1 MRQTRKKASKIIRLP
16 LLLLLAISFALA
28 AAPAAAYEVVVPGD
42 LDDDMIV
49 SDEELSAAQSSF
61 DEGKITAEELTKIVH
76 INENYP
82 RTVVD
87 TAGREV
93 TFYKPIERI
102 ITRDPDPLRLVI
114 ALGDGDKVLSSEQS
128 AKFCICP
135 MQGWA
140 GVFDA
145 SNVKGC
151 EDCFYQILD
160 GRMPNLPETS
170 TRQAVNYELI
180 ASLQPDVIFTTTS
193 TEVNDFETKIGCP
206 VVTVGGS
213 GWLYE
218 YEGGLYGQ
226 IEVVGDV
233 LEREDEAAELIG
245 FVESKIDM
253 ISSVT
258 EALGEDEK
266 SLVYFAPRGAKL
278 GFYDPKEGRDFTRT
292 VVSYR
297 PLDIAGGI
305 NVAAEATGNEIN
317 IALEQLIAWNPDY
330 IFIACSLPE
339 DAEVIDWVKA
349 SPDLQSIDAVANGD
363 VYNFFFPFCRGSPPD
378 RSLFN
383 MIYMAKVLHPEEF
396 QDIDLEEEG
405 NEIFKAFLGVDGV
418 FTEYADYLIW
428 PREWMNAQGA

>member
-1 MRQTRKKASKIIRLP
+1 MIQTSKKASEIIRLP
-16 LLLLLAISFALA
+16 LLLLLAISLALA
-28 AAPAAAYEVVVPGD
+28 AVPASAISVAVLGD
-42 LDDDMIV
+42 IDGDMVV
-49 SDEELSAAQSSF
+49 SDEELAAAKTSLSA
-61 DEGKITAEELTKIVH
+61 GGITAEELAKIEH
-76 INENYP
+76 IHGNYP

-87 TAGREV
+87 TEGREV
-93 TFYKPIERI
+93 TFYKPVERI
-102 ITRDPDPLRLVI
+102 IPMSPDPLRLVI

-151 EDCFYQILD
+151 EGCFYEILD
-160 GRMPNLPETS
+160 GRMPTFLETS
-170 TRQAVNYELI
+170 TRQAINYELI
-180 ASLQPDVIFTTTS
+180 ASLQPDVIFTTTVGDVS
-193 TEVNDFETKIGCP
+193 DLETKIGCP

-245 FVESKIDM
+245 FVEAKIDM

-258 EALGEDEK
+258 EVLGEDEK
-266 SLVYFAPRGAKL
+266 PLVYFAPRGAKL

-339 DAEVIDWVKA
+339 DAEVIDWIKA
-349 SPDLQSIDAVANGD
+349 SPDLQSIAAVENGD
-363 VYNFFFPFCRGSPPD
+363 VYNSFFPFCRGSPPD

-383 MIYMAKVLHPEEF
+383 MIYMAKVLHPEKF
-396 QDIDLEEEG
+396 QDVDLEAEG

-418 FTEYADYLIW
+418 FTEYVDFLIW
-428 PREWMNAQGA
+428 PREWLNAQGA